1 MIRLVHM
8 PFGSHTRP
16 ALALGLIKAQ
26 LQGAGM
32 PARVHHLNLDF
43 AQRIG
48 FGAYEALALF
58 KGVDI
63 PVGEWL
69 FSREAF
75 GREPGPSEEEFLRR
89 FGDRIRFIHRVPDPA
104 AWLLDIRRRIV
115 RPYLD
120 HCYERL
126 FSSEPE
132 PPRVVAFS
140 CMFFQ
145 TVAALALGRL
155 IKARRPE
162 VKLVYGGAC
171 FHDEMGEELI
181 RKVPWIDAV
190 STGEA
195 DDVIVPLFRGL
206 CAGRT
211 PALLQGVIARD
222 ERGALVRGLPHR
234 PASEE
239 VLEALPDPD
248 FDDFFEDAARF
259 GLPGAPSWQ
268 ERVALSFEAS
278 RGCWWGQKRHCT
290 FCGLN
295 REGMAFRVKSAER
308 ALGTMRRL
316 AERYTFRHLQAADN
330 ILAMSYWKTLL
341 PRLAERRLESAG
353 KPVSIFFEVKPNLSR
368 AQVKAMADAG
378 VTHVQPGIESLS
390 THLLELMAKGVTG
403 LQNVFLLKCCAEQG
417 VAPLWNLLVRVPGE
431 RIEDYRQMER
441 WIPLLAHLR
450 PPSSS
455 TSRIELHRFSP
466 YHFQAGV
473 HTEGVRAAAWYEGL
487 FPADQIDLLKV
498 AYYFEATWKD
508 TLGDAAYEGV
518 RSRLEE
524 WIRRWRD
531 PSELPRLSM
540 REARHA
546 EGRGLVLE
554 DTRGAAPA
562 RVELEPL
569 AAAVYRAMSDITTP
583 RRAREAL
590 LEEGID
596 APGEDE
602 IRALLLAFVEQGLAL
617 EEEGRFLGLALPAA
631 DGVEPR

>member
-1 MIRLVHM
+1 MISLVHM

-26 LQGAGM
+26 LSDAGM
-32 PARVHHLNLDF
+32 PARVHYLNLDF

-48 FGAYEALALF
+48 FSAYEALALF

-75 GREPGPSEEEFLRR
+75 GREPGPSEHEFLRR
-89 FGDRIRFIHRVPDPA
+89 FGDKIRSIHKVPDPA

-115 RPYLD
+115 RPYLER
-120 HCYERL
+120 CAERL
-126 FSSEPE
+126 FSGD

-145 TVAALALGRL
+145 TVPALALGRL
-155 IKARRPE
+155 IKERRPE
-162 VKLVYGGAC
+162 VKLAYGGAS

-195 DDVIVPLFRGL
+195 DDVIVPLFRAL
-206 CAGRT
+206 RAGRT
-211 PALLQGVIARD
+211 PALLQGVLARD
-222 ERGALVRGLPHR
+222 ERGGIVEGLPHR
-234 PASEE
+234 PASSE

-248 FDDFFEDAARF
+248 FDEFFEDAARYR
-259 GLPGAPSWQ
+259 LPDAPSWQ

-295 REGMAFRVKSAER
+295 REGMTFRVKSAER

-316 AERYTFRHLQAADN
+316 AARYTFRHLQAADN
-330 ILAMSYWKTLL
+330 ILAMGYWKTLL
-341 PRLAERRLESAG
+341 PRLAEERLESAG
-353 KPVSIFFEVKPNLSR
+353 RPVSIFFEVKPNLSR
-368 AQVKAMADAG
+368 AQIKAMADAG
-378 VTHVQPGIESLS
+378 VAHVQPGIESLS

-403 LQNVFLLKCCAEQG
+403 LQNVFLLKCCAEYG
-417 VAPLWNLLVRVPGE
+417 IAPLWNLLIRVPGE
-431 RIEDYRQMER
+431 RIEDYQQMER
-441 WIPLLAHLR
+441 WVPLLAHLR

-466 YHFQAGV
+466 YHFQRGV
-473 HTEGVRAAAWYEGL
+473 YTEDVRAAAWYAGL
-487 FPADQIDLLKV
+487 FPEDQVDLLKV

-508 TLGDAAYEGV
+508 TLGDPAYEGV
-518 RSRLEE
+518 QARIAA
-524 WIRRWRD
+524 WIRSWRR
-531 PSELPRLSM
+531 PSGLPRLSM
-540 REARHA
+540 RETRNT
-546 EGRGLVLE
+546 EGRGLLIE
-554 DTRGAAPA
+554 DARGDAPA
-562 RVELEPL
+562 RFALGPLE
-569 AAAVYRAMSDITTP
+569 AAVYRAVSDIATP
-583 RRAREAL
+583 RGVREAL
-590 LEEGID
+590 LAEGVA
-596 APGEDE
+596 APDE
-602 IRALLLAFVEQGLAL
+602 GGIRARLLAFVEQGLAL
-617 EEEGRFLGLALPAA
+617 AEGDRFLGLALPAA
-631 DGVEPR
+631 GDPPA